1 MLLLLGVHL
10 GLTIIIDGPLVAAS
24 ILAAEVEGHEA
35 SEKEGHGDCGGECD
49 MSRNKSIRNQ
59 QKVSKLMVL
68 KNVPWRV
75 FRQEAVSRDGT
86 TQVAETDV
94 HGDTDTTLETAT
106 DVVAVPCNTHGYQ
119 WVDTR
124 SSEEGTGVL
133 DAGLTGTGKHGE
145 SDGLVVNTRAM
156 VLRDHCVS
164 RRSPQHQLCLQ
175 KASWRIRVQ
184 PGVTQS
190 QQKAAQRF
198 FVFFTYLQ
206 ASLRI
211 SEMDSWMR

>member
-10 GLTIIIDGPLVAAS
+10 GLTIVIDGPLVAAS

-59 QKVSKLMVL
+59 QQVSKLMVL

-75 FRQEAVSRDGT
+75 FRQEAVSRNGT

-145 SDGLVVNTRAM
+145 SDNGGGLVSEHEDTTLLRTVGKESSADGEDTSHNVWGDGHELTDFIGVSHILDNTM
-156 VLRDHCVS
+156 EDINNTS
-164 RRSPQHQLCLQ
+164 E
-175 KASWRIRVQ
+175 I
-184 PGVTQS
+184 
-190 QQKAAQRF
+190 
-198 FVFFTYLQ
+198 
-206 ASLRI
+206 I
-211 SEMDSWMR
+211 SAE